1 MNLECSALFLAQ
13 IAGSDPQATHVVM
26 WDGAGFHPSDGES
39 GLPANVRLLKLPA
52 HSPELNPVE
61 KLWDVVKD
69 GICNRLF
76 TAVSDLQKALS
87 GVLAEYWS
95 DASRVSDLV
104 GAKGWLVAQ
113 ANSTSPSVLPVP

>member
-1 MNLECSALFLAQ
+1 M
-13 IAGSDPQATHVVM
+13 
-26 WDGAGFHPSDGES
+26 
-39 GLPANVRLLKLPA
+39 RLLKLPA
-52 HSPELNPVE
+52 YSPELNPVE
-61 KLWDVVKD
+61 NPWDVVKD

-113 ANSTSPSVLPVP
+113 ANSTLFGRIPRCVVSIVLGKH